1 MVKIFQY
8 GTSLLIIKL
17 SIIRKVRLSHFKVK
31 KVTINSKE
39 FLTALQDLYN
49 ALVSI
54 DEKNRI
60 SEFAN
65 CEQDVDFLCD
75 KISIELYAKLKDMA
89 FEILNMPSRWSGDL
103 EEAMRIDIL
112 TSKIE
117 PLWENFDSEWN
128 KNCN

>member
-75 KISIELYAKLKDMA
+75 KISIELYTKLKDMA

-117 PLWENFDSEWN
+117 PLWENFDSEWK

>member
-1 MVKIFQY
+1 MSHIKKI
-8 GTSLLIIKL
+8 
-17 SIIRKVRLSHFKVK
+17 
-31 KVTINSKE
+31 TINSRE
-39 FLTALQDLYN
+39 FLNALKDLYN

-60 SEFAN
+60 SELAN
-65 CEQDVDFLCD
+65 CEQNLDFLRD
-75 KISIELYAKLKDMA
+75 KMSTELYDKLKDMA
-89 FEILNMPSRWSGDL
+89 SEIINMPSSWSGDL

-117 PLWENFDSEWN
+117 PLWENFDAEWK

>member
-1 MVKIFQY
+1 M
-8 GTSLLIIKL
+8 
-17 SIIRKVRLSHFKVK
+17 SHFKVK

-65 CEQDVDFLCD
+65 CEQNVDFLYD

-89 FEILNMPSRWSGDL
+89 FEVLNMPSSWSGDL

-117 PLWENFDSEWN
+117 PLWENFDSEWK

>member
-49 ALVSI
+49 ALISI

-117 PLWENFDSEWN
+117 PLWENFDSEW
-128 KNCN
+128 KKHCN

>member
-17 SIIRKVRLSHFKVK
+17 SISRKVRLSHFKVK
-31 KVTINSKE
+31 EVTTNSKE

-65 CEQDVDFLCD
+65 CEQNVDFLYD

-89 FEILNMPSRWSGDL
+89 FEVLNMPSRWSGDL

-117 PLWENFDSEWN
+117 PLWENFDSEWK

>member
-1 MVKIFQY
+1 MIARFKY
-8 GTSLLIIKL
+8 GTSFLVINL
-17 SIIRKVRLSHFKVK
+17 SIIRKVNLSHIK
-31 KVTINSKE
+31 KITIKSRE
-39 FLTALQDLYN
+39 FLNAFKDLYN

-60 SEFAN
+60 SELAN
-65 CEQDVDFLCD
+65 CEQNLDFLCD
-75 KISIELYAKLKDMA
+75 KMSTELYDKLKDMA
-89 FEILNMPSRWSGDL
+89 SEIINMPSRWSGDL

-117 PLWENFDSEWN
+117 PLWENFDAEWK

>member
-1 MVKIFQY
+1 M
-8 GTSLLIIKL
+8 
-17 SIIRKVRLSHFKVK
+17 SHFKVK

-65 CEQDVDFLCD
+65 CEQNVDFLYD

-89 FEILNMPSRWSGDL
+89 FEVLNMPSRWSGDL

-117 PLWENFDSEWN
+117 PLWENFDSEWK

>member
-1 MVKIFQY
+1 MSHIKKI
-8 GTSLLIIKL
+8 
-17 SIIRKVRLSHFKVK
+17 
-31 KVTINSKE
+31 TINSRE
-39 FLTALQDLYN
+39 FLNALKDLYN

-60 SEFAN
+60 SELAN
-65 CEQDVDFLCD
+65 CEQNLDFLRD
-75 KISIELYAKLKDMA
+75 KMSTELYDKLKDMA
-89 FEILNMPSRWSGDL
+89 SEVINMPSSWSGDL

-117 PLWENFDSEWN
+117 PLWENFDAEWK

>member
-65 CEQDVDFLCD
+65 CEQNVDFLCD

-89 FEILNMPSRWSGDL
+89 FEVLNMPSRWSGDL

-117 PLWENFDSEWN
+117 PLWENFDSEWK

>member
-89 FEILNMPSRWSGDL
+89 FEVLNMPSSWSGDL

-117 PLWENFDSEWN
+117 PLWENFDSEWK

>member
-1 MVKIFQY
+1 M
-8 GTSLLIIKL
+8 
-17 SIIRKVRLSHFKVK
+17 SHIKVK

-39 FLTALQDLYN
+39 FLTALKDLYN

-60 SEFAN
+60 SELAN
-65 CEQDVDFLCD
+65 CEQNLDFLRD
-75 KISIELYAKLKDMA
+75 KMSTELYDKLKDMA
-89 FEILNMPSRWSGDL
+89 SEIINMPSRWSGDL

-117 PLWENFDSEWN
+117 PLWENFDAEWK

>member
-1 MVKIFQY
+1 
-8 GTSLLIIKL
+8 
-17 SIIRKVRLSHFKVK
+17 LSHIK
-31 KVTINSKE
+31 KITINSRE
-39 FLTALQDLYN
+39 FLNALKDLYN

-60 SEFAN
+60 SELAN
-65 CEQDVDFLCD
+65 CEQNLDFLRD
-75 KISIELYAKLKDMA
+75 KMSTELYDKLKDMA
-89 FEILNMPSRWSGDL
+89 SEIINMPSRWSGDL

-117 PLWENFDSEWN
+117 PLWENFDAEWK

>member
-89 FEILNMPSRWSGDL
+89 FEVLNMPSRWSGDL

-117 PLWENFDSEWN
+117 PLWENFDSEWK
-128 KNCN
+128 KNYN

>member
-1 MVKIFQY
+1 MSHIKKI
-8 GTSLLIIKL
+8 
-17 SIIRKVRLSHFKVK
+17 
-31 KVTINSKE
+31 TINNRE
-39 FLTALQDLYN
+39 FLNALKDLYN

-60 SEFAN
+60 SELAN
-65 CEQDVDFLCD
+65 CEQNLDFLRD
-75 KISIELYAKLKDMA
+75 KMSTELYDKLKDMA
-89 FEILNMPSRWSGDL
+89 SEVINMPSRWSGDL

-117 PLWENFDSEWN
+117 PLWENFDAEWK

>member
-17 SIIRKVRLSHFKVK
+17 SIIRKVRLSHFKAK

-65 CEQDVDFLCD
+65 CEQNVDFLCD

-89 FEILNMPSRWSGDL
+89 FEVLNMPSRWSGDL

-117 PLWENFDSEWN
+117 PLWENFDSEWK

>member
-8 GTSLLIIKL
+8 GTPLLIIKL

-65 CEQDVDFLCD
+65 CEQNVDFLCD

-89 FEILNMPSRWSGDL
+89 FEVLNMPSRWSGDL

-117 PLWENFDSEWN
+117 PLWENFDSEWK

>member
-1 MVKIFQY
+1 M
-8 GTSLLIIKL
+8 
-17 SIIRKVRLSHFKVK
+17 SHIKVK

-39 FLTALQDLYN
+39 FLTALKDLYN

-60 SEFAN
+60 SELAN
-65 CEQDVDFLCD
+65 CEQNLDFLRD
-75 KISIELYAKLKDMA
+75 KMSTELYDKLKDMA
-89 FEILNMPSRWSGDL
+89 SEVINMPSSWSGDL

-117 PLWENFDSEWN
+117 PLWENFDAEWK

>member
-65 CEQDVDFLCD
+65 CEQNVDFLCD

-117 PLWENFDSEWN
+117 PLWENFDSEWK

>member
-1 MVKIFQY
+1 M
-8 GTSLLIIKL
+8 
-17 SIIRKVRLSHFKVK
+17 SHIKVK
-31 KVTINSKE
+31 KVTISSKE
-39 FLTALQDLYN
+39 LLTALKDLYN

-60 SEFAN
+60 SELAN
-65 CEQDVDFLCD
+65 CEQNLDFLRD
-75 KISIELYAKLKDMA
+75 KMSTELYDKLKDMA
-89 FEILNMPSRWSGDL
+89 SEVINMPSSWSGDL

-117 PLWENFDSEWN
+117 PLWENFDAEWK

>member
-1 MVKIFQY
+1 MSHIKKI
-8 GTSLLIIKL
+8 
-17 SIIRKVRLSHFKVK
+17 
-31 KVTINSKE
+31 TINSRE
-39 FLTALQDLYN
+39 FLNALKDLYN

-60 SEFAN
+60 SELAN
-65 CEQDVDFLCD
+65 CEQNLDFLRD
-75 KISIELYAKLKDMA
+75 KMSTELYDKLKDMA
-89 FEILNMPSRWSGDL
+89 SEVINMPSSLSGDL

-117 PLWENFDSEWN
+117 PLWENFDAEWK

>member
-1 MVKIFQY
+1 MSHIKKI
-8 GTSLLIIKL
+8 
-17 SIIRKVRLSHFKVK
+17 
-31 KVTINSKE
+31 TINSRE
-39 FLTALQDLYN
+39 FLNALKDLYN

-60 SEFAN
+60 SELAN
-65 CEQDVDFLCD
+65 CEQNLDFLRD
-75 KISIELYAKLKDMA
+75 KMSNELYYKLKDMA
-89 FEILNMPSRWSGDL
+89 SEVINMPSSWSGDL

-117 PLWENFDSEWN
+117 PLWENFDAEWK

>member
-49 ALVSI
+49 ALISI

-89 FEILNMPSRWSGDL
+89 FEVLNMPSRWSGDL

-117 PLWENFDSEWN
+117 PLWENFDSEWK